1 MVTFLMT
8 LTDA

>member
-1 MVTFLMT
+1 MVPHSMT